1 MAPINCFFWTY
12 ACVFHVAHRPY
23 KQPNN
28 VGQAARLRR
37 SETSLVRREK
47 CFHDVVAAGCLG
59 SRVPVS
65 FLLLGWVH
73 KTSGKR
79 LCDSTE
85 SDELVLIHTHP
96 RLLLSHAKACWW
108 CCRSKL
114 GVRPRASVS
123 ACLPARASVRISS
136 CWRQSEV
143 NFNRDNSGVPLD
155 ALELVHARDI
165 APQDLHVTTGYIFTT
180 NCFLRFFIYL
190 FLNPFNKKRH
200 KIKLN
205 E

>member
-114 GVRPRASVS
+114 GVRPPGLCL
-123 ACLPARASVRISS
+123 CLPACPSLGSDKQLLAAVRSKFQPRQLRSAPGCPGACPRSWYSTTRPS
-136 CWRQSEV
+136 CNYR
-143 NFNRDNSGVPLD
+143 
-155 ALELVHARDI
+155 
-165 APQDLHVTTGYIFTT
+165 LHFYNKLFPKIF
-180 NCFLRFFIYL
+180 YL
-190 FLNPFNKKRH
+190 FIFKP
-200 KIKLN
+200 I
-205 E
+205 

>member
-1 MAPINCFFWTY
+1 M
-12 ACVFHVAHRPY
+12 
-23 KQPNN
+23 
-28 VGQAARLRR
+28 GQAARLRR

-114 GVRPRASVS
+114 GVRPPGLCL
-123 ACLPARASVRISS
+123 CLPACPSLGSDKQLLAAVRSKFQP
-136 CWRQSEV
+136 RQLRSPP
-143 NFNRDNSGVPLD
+143 GCPG
-155 ALELVHARDI
+155 ACDI

-190 FLNPFNKKRH
+190 FLNPFNKK
-200 KIKLN
+200 KAQN
-205 E
+205 

>member
-1 MAPINCFFWTY
+1 MTP
-12 ACVFHVAHRPY
+12 
-23 KQPNN
+23 QS
-28 VGQAARLRR
+28 L
-37 SETSLVRREK
+37 TSLCSFIPTLVFSSRMPRRVD
-47 CFHDVVAAGCLG
+47 DVVA
-59 SRVPVS
+59 
-65 FLLLGWVH
+65 
-73 KTSGKR
+73 
-79 LCDSTE
+79 
-85 SDELVLIHTHP
+85 
-96 RLLLSHAKACWW
+96 LSSACA
-108 CCRSKL
+108 
-114 GVRPRASVS
+114 PRASVS
-123 ACLPARASVRISS
+123 ACMPARASVRISS